1 MSDPEPTPGNPASSG
16 GGASAIVQI
25 EYRTA
30 AWVLL
35 GLVVG
40 FGIFAVAR
48 NTEGMLT
55 LVVIGIV
62 LALALDGVVQA
73 LRNRFN
79 LTRSVAVGIVGVSL
93 LALAGLILLVLGPPA
108 VSQARQFSREIPQT
122 VEKFYDLPVIGNT
135 LRDRDAAG
143 KVQRWINELPANVS
157 DKAIADTANRVL
169 GGVFSMV
176 VVIFTTFALLLDG
189 ERLVNR
195 GRRLLPV
202 RARDDADRI
211 ARVFHRTI
219 GRYFGGSLTVAALM
233 GLFVLTIGLIFNVPL
248 APLAAIWA
256 MFTNLIPQIGGFLS
270 ASFLFVLAVS
280 NSVPTAI
287 IVLVLFVIYMNI
299 ENHIIQ
305 PTIVGGAVNL
315 TPPSTM
321 LAAFV
326 GGAVA
331 GVPGAII
338 ATPLIGTVKQL
349 YLEFRFG
356 GGPPP
361 KKRGAGFVR
370 RIKSMLRI
378 GPEFRPTRDETEAI
392 RIDPILH
399 AHLAEPDDGALDDG
413 ALDDGALDDGVIDTE
428 TNDPESGDPA
438 A

>member
-1 MSDPEPTPGNPASSG
+1 MSDPEPAPETSSLEG
-16 GGASAIVQI
+16 SGTAAIVQI

-55 LVVIGIV
+55 LIVIGIV

-93 LALAGLILLVLGPPA
+93 LALAMLILLVLGPPA

-143 KVQRWINELPANVS
+143 KVQRWINDLPANVS

-256 MFTNLIPQIGGFLS
+256 MFTNLIPQIGGFLG

-331 GVPGAII
+331 GVPGALI

-370 RIKSMLRI
+370 RIKSLLRI
-378 GPEFRPTRDETEAI
+378 GPEFRPPRDETEAI

-399 AHLAEPDDGALDDG
+399 AHLDEPEPG
-413 ALDDGALDDGVIDTE
+413 
-428 TNDPESGDPA
+428 DPEPGDPQP
-438 A
+438 

>member
-1 MSDPEPTPGNPASSG
+1 MSDPEPTPGSPASSG

-361 KKRGAGFVR
+361 KKRGAGVLR
-370 RIKSMLRI
+370 RIKSLLRI
-378 GPEFRPTRDETEAI
+378 GPEFRPLRDETEAI

-399 AHLAEPDDGALDDG
+399 AHLEEPEPG
-413 ALDDGALDDGVIDTE
+413 
-428 TNDPESGDPA
+428 DPEPGDPA

>member
-1 MSDPEPTPGNPASSG
+1 MADPRSDPEPTPGNPTAPTG
-16 GGASAIVQI
+16 GTAAIVQI

-30 AWVLL
+30 AWILL

-55 LVVIGIV
+55 LIVIGIV

-93 LALAGLILLVLGPPA
+93 LALAMLILLVLGPPA

-143 KVQRWINELPANVS
+143 KVQRWINDLPANVS

-256 MFTNLIPQIGGFLS
+256 MFTNLIPQIGGFLG

-331 GVPGAII
+331 GVPGALI

-370 RIKSMLRI
+370 RIKSLLRI
-378 GPEFRPTRDETEAI
+378 GPEFRPPRDETEAI

-399 AHLAEPDDGALDDG
+399 AHLG
-413 ALDDGALDDGVIDTE
+413 
-428 TNDPESGDPA
+428 DPEPGDPEPGGPEPGGPQP
-438 A
+438 

>member
-1 MSDPEPTPGNPASSG
+1 MSDPEPTPGNPTASTG
-16 GGASAIVQI
+16 GTAAIVQI

-55 LVVIGIV
+55 LIVIGIV

-93 LALAGLILLVLGPPA
+93 LALAMLILLVLGPPA

-143 KVQRWINELPANVS
+143 KVQRWINDLPANVS

-256 MFTNLIPQIGGFLS
+256 MFTNLIPQIGGFLG

-331 GVPGAII
+331 GVPGALI

-370 RIKSMLRI
+370 RIKSLLRI

-399 AHLAEPDDGALDDG
+399 AHLDEPEPG
-413 ALDDGALDDGVIDTE
+413 
-428 TNDPESGDPA
+428 DPEPGDPQA
-438 A
+438 

>member
-1 MSDPEPTPGNPASSG
+1 VADPTSDPEPTPSHPSTGDQTTA
-16 GGASAIVQI
+16 AVVQI

-93 LALAGLILLVLGPPA
+93 LALAMLILLVLGPPA
-108 VSQARQFSREIPQT
+108 VSQAREFSREIPQT

-143 KVQRWINELPANVS
+143 KVQRWINDLPANVS

-248 APLAAIWA
+248 APLAAVWA
-256 MFTNLIPQIGGFLS
+256 MFTNLIPQIGGFLGG
-270 ASFLFVLAVS
+270 SFLFVLAVS

-287 IVLVLFVIYMNI
+287 IVLVLFIIYMNV
-299 ENHIIQ
+299 ENHVIQ

-331 GVPGAII
+331 GVPGALI

-361 KKRGAGFVR
+361 KKRGAGVLR
-370 RIKSMLRI
+370 RMRLWLRI
-378 GPEFRPTRDETEAI
+378 GPEFRSSRDETESI

-399 AHLAEPDDGALDDG
+399 AHLAEDMTPTDLPREDSS
-413 ALDDGALDDGVIDTE
+413 T
-428 TNDPESGDPA
+428 DPA
-438 A
+438 AGPDGSPS